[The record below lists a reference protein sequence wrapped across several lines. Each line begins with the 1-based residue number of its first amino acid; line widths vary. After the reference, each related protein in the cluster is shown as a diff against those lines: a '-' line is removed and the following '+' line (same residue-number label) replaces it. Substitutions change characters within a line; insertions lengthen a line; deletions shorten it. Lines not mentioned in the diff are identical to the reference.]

1 MTSVDRLRKETL
13 KVAIIGIGKMG
24 ILHASILNTLPDVK
38 LTAFCDK
45 SALIRKFCTKLLP
58 KVHVVDDLEKF
69 SSLDLDAV
77 YVTTP
82 ISSHYSVIKTIYSNE
97 IARNVFAEKTLAANY
112 DEAKELCKLAQHFAG
127 VNMVGYMR
135 RFAVTFRKAKD
146 LLNEDSIG
154 KVVSFNAYAYS
165 SDFSDTKNNSKA
177 SMSRGGVLRDLG
189 AHTIDLALWFFGD
202 LNVDLAKIGSLNAAG
217 SEDYAYFKV
226 KNLDGLE
233 GQFDISWVKE
243 NYRLPEF
250 GLILRGSR
258 GYIEVNDDKV
268 ELITGSAKNSVKWYR
283 HDLNDSADF
292 LLGSIEYFREDQH
305 FIKSVLSGDRAEPS
319 FHTSSKVDWIV
330 DQVNRRAR
338 QE

>member
-1 MTSVDRLRKETL
+1 MTSVDRLGKETL

-45 SALIRKFCTKLLP
+45 SALIRKFCAKLLP

-69 SSLDLDAV
+69 SNLDLDAV

-135 RFAVTFRKAKD
+135 RFAVTFKKAKD

-165 SDFSDTKNNSKA
+165 SDFSNIKNNSKA

-189 AHTIDLALWFFGD
+189 AHIIDLALWFFGD
-202 LNVDLAKIGSLNAAG
+202 LEVNSAKIGSLNATG
-217 SEDYAYFKV
+217 SEDYAYFRV

-258 GYIEVNDDKV
+258 GCLEVNDDKV
-268 ELITGSAKNSVKWYR
+268 ELTTDGAKSFKWYR
-283 HDLNDSADF
+283 HDLNDSAGF
-292 LLGSIEYFREDQH
+292 LLGSTEYFSEDQH
-305 FIKSVLSGDRAEPS
+305 FIRSVLNGDKAEPS
-319 FHTSSKVDWIV
+319 FHTSSKIDWIV
-330 DQVNRRAR
+330 DQVNRRAG